1 MVIIYSHPVQC
12 FLFYDCMGEKR
23 IFSLYPSLYVDENW
37 IRQTNWIRSSGH
49 SFWRKFILK
58 IELKHSRTFSSFFVR
73 LYSKQRVFQVALVVK
88 NLPPGQCRDLRKAGS
103 IPGSGRSP
111 EGGHGNPLQYSCLE
125 NPMDKGAWWATAHRV
140 TKGQTWLKQL
150 SKYTLIPS
158 T

>member
-23 IFSLYPSLYVDENW
+23 IFSLCPSLYVDENW

-58 IELKHSRTFSSFFVR
+58 IELKHSRTFSSVFVR

-125 NPMDKGAWWATAHRV
+125 NPMDRGAWWARVHRV
-140 TKGQTWLKQL
+140 TESDTIQVTEHSRTQR
-150 SKYTLIPS
+150 
-158 T
+158 